1 MYDFFNIL
9 RVLFACVPVFF
20 YFIVRKRHGML
31 RHSGNS
37 IGFSNAVSRFANG
50 CINFCNEGHTLRGI
64 RLRQ

>member
-9 RVLFACVPVFF
+9 RVLFACVSVFF
-20 YFIVRKRHGML
+20 YFTVRKRHEML
-31 RHSGNS
+31 RHSGSS
-37 IGFSNAVSRFANG
+37 IGFFDAVSRFANR